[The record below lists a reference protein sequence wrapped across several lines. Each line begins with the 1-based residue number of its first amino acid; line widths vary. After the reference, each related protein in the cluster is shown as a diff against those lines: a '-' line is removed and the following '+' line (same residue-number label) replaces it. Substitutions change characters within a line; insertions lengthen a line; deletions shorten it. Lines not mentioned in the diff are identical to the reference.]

1 MPNTVNYATQ
11 FEKEIK
17 QKYSRELLTA
27 DLTTQNV
34 IFVGAN
40 KIKIPYVS
48 VTGYK
53 DHSRSGGFNR
63 GTVKNQFMEKTLTFD
78 RDIEFFV
85 DAMDVEETNQA
96 LSAAN
101 ITNTF
106 ITDQDVPETDCYRL
120 SKLHTD
126 FTALGGTVT
135 QDAVTAATI
144 LDKFD
149 TLMEEMDEDEVPE
162 EGRILYLTPYT
173 YKLLKQAE
181 KITRS
186 LDVTRQA
193 SIDRHIR
200 NLDEVKM
207 VRVPSKRMKTVYDFT
222 EGYKTGAAAKQMN
235 MILVHP
241 KSVIAAQKHSYIK
254 LWAEGTHT
262 VGDGYLYQNRKYGDL
277 FLIDTRV
284 QGVKINL
291 TPTAAQ
297 ETEDDTKTE

>member
-11 FEKEIK
+11 FEKEIM

-34 IFVGAN
+34 TFVGAN

-53 DHSRSGGFNR
+53 DHSRNGGFNR
-63 GTVKNQFMEKTLTFD
+63 GSVQNQFMEKTLSFD

-85 DAMDVEETNQA
+85 DAMDVDETNQA

-106 ITDQDVPETDCYRL
+106 ITEQDVPETDCYRL

-162 EGRILYLTPYT
+162 EGRILYLTPNIYT
-173 YKLLKQAE
+173 MLKQAE

-193 SIDRHIR
+193 SM
-200 NLDEVKM
+200 L
-207 VRVPSKRMKTVYDFT
+207 
-222 EGYKTGAAAKQMN
+222 
-235 MILVHP
+235 
-241 KSVIAAQKHSYIK
+241 HS
-254 LWAEGTHT
+254 
-262 VGDGYLYQNRKYGDL
+262 
-277 FLIDTRV
+277 F
-284 QGVKINL
+284 
-291 TPTAAQ
+291 
-297 ETEDDTKTE
+297 

>member
-11 FEKEIK
+11 FEKEIM

-34 IFVGAN
+34 TFVGAN
-40 KIKIPYVS
+40 KIKIPFVS

-53 DHSRSGGFNR
+53 DHSRNGGFNR
-63 GTVKNQFMEKTLTFD
+63 GSVQNQFMEKTLSFD

-85 DAMDVEETNQA
+85 DAMDVDETNQA

-106 ITDQDVPETDCYRL
+106 ITEQDVPETDCYRL

-162 EGRILYLTPYT
+162 EGRILYLTPNIYT
-173 YKLLKQAE
+173 MLKQAE

-193 SIDRHIR
+193 SIDRHVR

-207 VRVPSKRMKTVYDFT
+207 VRVPSSRMKTVYDFT
-222 EGYKTGAAAKQMN
+222 EGFKPGAAAKQMN

-241 KSVIAAQKHSYIK
+241 KSVIASQKHSYIK
-254 LWAEGTHT
+254 LWPEGTHT
-262 VGDGYLYQNRKYGDL
+262 NGDGYLYQNRKYGDL
-277 FLIDTRV
+277 FLIDNRV

-291 TPTAAQ
+291 APNA
-297 ETEDDTKTE
+297 

>member
-291 TPTAAQ
+291 APTAAQ
-297 ETEDDTKTE
+297 ETDNE

>member
-262 VGDGYLYQNRKYGDL
+262 VGDGYLYQNRKYG
-277 FLIDTRV
+277 
-284 QGVKINL
+284 G
-291 TPTAAQ
+291 
-297 ETEDDTKTE
+297 

>member
-11 FEKEIK
+11 FKKDIM

-34 IFVGAN
+34 TFVGAN

-53 DHSRSGGFNR
+53 DHSRNGGFNR
-63 GTVKNQFMEKTLTFD
+63 GSVQNQFMEKTLSFD
-78 RDIEFFV
+78 RDIEFLV
-85 DAMDVEETNQA
+85 DVMDVDETNQA

-106 ITDQDVPETDCYRL
+106 VTEQDIPETDCYCL
-120 SKLHTD
+120 SKLHAD

-135 QDAVTAATI
+135 QDTVTAATF

-162 EGRILYLTPYT
+162 EGRILYVTPYM
-173 YKLLKQAE
+173 YRLAKQAE
-181 KITRS
+181 KIVRNLDITRSAIIDRNIRS
-186 LDVTRQA
+186 LD
-193 SIDRHIR
+193 D
-200 NLDEVKM
+200 VKIKKI
-207 VRVPSKRMKTVYDFT
+207 PSGRMKTVYDFG
-222 EGYKTGAAAKQMN
+222 EGYKPGVGAKQMN

-241 KSVIAAQKHSYIK
+241 KSVIAAQKHKYIK
-254 LWAEGTHT
+254 LWPEGTHT
-262 VGDGYLYQNRKYGDL
+262 EGDGYLYQNRKYGDL

-291 TPTAAQ
+291 APTAA
-297 ETEDDTKTE
+297 EDSEDDTKTE

>member
-11 FEKEIK
+11 FEKEIM

-34 IFVGAN
+34 TFVGAN

-53 DHSRSGGFNR
+53 DHSRNGGFNR
-63 GTVKNQFMEKTLTFD
+63 GSVQNQFMEKTLSFD

-85 DAMDVEETNQA
+85 DAMDVDETNQA

-106 ITDQDVPETDCYRL
+106 ITEQDVPETDCYRL

-162 EGRILYLTPYT
+162 EGRILYLTPHIYT
-173 YKLLKQAE
+173 MLKQAE

-193 SIDRHIR
+193 SIDRHVR

-207 VRVPSKRMKTVYDFT
+207 VRVPSSRMKTVYDFT
-222 EGYKTGAAAKQMN
+222 EGYKPGAAAKQMN

-254 LWAEGTHT
+254 LWAEGSHT

-277 FLIDTRV
+277 FLINNRL

-291 TPTAAQ
+291 APTATQ
-297 ETEDDTKTE
+297 DSDDQKKQ

>member
-11 FEKEIK
+11 FEKEIM

-34 IFVGAN
+34 TFVGAN
-40 KIKIPYVS
+40 KIKIPFVS

-53 DHSRSGGFNR
+53 DHSRNGGFNR
-63 GTVKNQFMEKTLTFD
+63 GSVQNQFMEKTLSFD

-85 DAMDVEETNQA
+85 DAMDVDETNQA

-106 ITDQDVPETDCYRL
+106 ITEQDVPETDCYRL

-162 EGRILYLTPYT
+162 EGRILYLTPNIYT
-173 YKLLKQAE
+173 MLKQAE

-193 SIDRHIR
+193 SIDRHVR

-207 VRVPSKRMKTVYDFT
+207 VRVPSSRMKTVYDFT
-222 EGYKTGAAAKQMN
+222 EGYKPGAAAKQMN

-241 KSVIAAQKHSYIK
+241 KSVIASQKHRYIK
-254 LWAEGTHT
+254 LWPEGTHT
-262 VGDGYLYQNRKYGDL
+262 NGDGYLYQNRKYGDL
-277 FLIDTRV
+277 FLIDNRV

-291 TPTAAQ
+291 APNA
-297 ETEDDTKTE
+297 